1 MFWAIYFRDVNLLAD
16 IEAMRNYPTW
26 HMHVTHTLVAL
37 TAILDI
43 SLSRPTSLPYFGT
56 GMVLTEWLINTQKVY
71 VYPVLKVFST
81 NGRYQFYGVVFAI
94 ACIVFLACALLIK
107 LLSGQRRKTK
117 KEKVK
122 NRKPEPS
129 ASPKPKTS
137 PPATTGKKAK
147 QKKQD

>member
-16 IEAMRNYPTW
+16 TEAMRTYPAW

-37 TAILDI
+37 TAVLDI
-43 SLSRPTSLPYFGT
+43 ALSRPTSLPYFGT
-56 GMVLTEWLINTQKVY
+56 
-71 VYPVLKVFST
+71 
-81 NGRYQFYGVVFAI
+81 
-94 ACIVFLACALLIK
+94 VFLACAFLIK
-107 LLSGQRRKTK
+107 LLSGQRRKSK
-117 KEKVK
+117 KEKAR

-137 PPATTGKKAK
+137 PQPTTGKKAK